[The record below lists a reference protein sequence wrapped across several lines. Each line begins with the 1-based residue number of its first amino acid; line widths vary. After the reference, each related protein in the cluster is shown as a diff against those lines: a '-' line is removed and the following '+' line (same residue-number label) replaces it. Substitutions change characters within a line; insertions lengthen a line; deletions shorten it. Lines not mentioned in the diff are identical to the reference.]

1 MTPAS
6 PAAHLA
12 EPDPLALARVW
23 YGFMTARVT
32 IALAIL
38 VWHGALLALGQTVSP
53 WLLLFCSGYL
63 ASALVLRLTGR
74 PSPTEPPSKRF
85 WIGTVGVDA
94 LVFSTLQLMQSGGSV
109 SGLERHR
116 TQQQPYA
123 FEHLG
128 VRLWVSSLPL
138 PGMGRIRIWQA
149 HTSATDPQGPTI
161 LATTAIDGAALFDHV
176 PEGVMVTGADDRI
189 LWANGPFVQMY
200 GLPNRTA
207 AIGAHLEWAYRTAWQ
222 GLESQSPAL
231 FEAGLLILSEHTRF
245 TGAPFE
251 LPLPGAR
258 CSRVIGKRS
267 PDGKGFW
274 VHVDITVL
282 KRQQQQLLVAER
294 RARESEAILQEKS
307 ALLEA
312 TLATMEQGVMMVNA
326 ERVVVV
332 CNRRARELLNLPQSL
347 VDSRPTLDALTDYQ
361 QAAGEL
367 VHVPDEVLTTAR
379 NGDIF
384 DRPYAY
390 DRTRRDGQVV
400 EIHNIPM
407 AGGGVLRTYT
417 DVTERRHAE
426 ARIRHDGLTALVNRE
441 VFLESLALACAAEP
455 GTTGFAV
462 HFIDIDRFK
471 PINDHYGHAIGDK
484 VLALIADRMR
494 TVARDGDVVARMG
507 GDEFAVLQCRVEQT
521 EQALGLAYRLLDDIA
536 HDMEIESHRLQV
548 GASIGVAM
556 YPSAGLDAD
565 TLLRNADIAM
575 YAAKSHG
582 RDCVRVYGDHDN
594 PASVY

>member
-1 MTPAS
+1 MTQQATIFSEPATAHAPS
-6 PAAHLA
+6 LPLLRVVADTLDSLGIAVCVFDGADHTLLWNRSFLKFFPEHAAHVYVGEPYHANLRRFYQGRLA
-12 EPDPLALARVW
+12 ADELAKIDQ
-23 YGFMTARVT
+23 Y
-32 IALAIL
+32 I
-38 VWHGALLALGQTVSP
+38 
-53 WLLLFCSGYL
+53 
-63 ASALVLRLTGR
+63 
-74 PSPTEPPSKRF
+74 E
-85 WIGTVGVDA
+85 
-94 LVFSTLQLMQSGGSV
+94 GGIN
-109 SGLERHR
+109 RHR
-116 TQQQPYA
+116 NQQRPYA

-128 VRLWVSSLPL
+128 VRLWVASLPV
-138 PGMGRIRIWQA
+138 PGVGRIRIWQA

-161 LATTAIDGAALFDHV
+161 LATSAIDGAALFDHV
-176 PEGVMVTGADDRI
+176 ADGVMVTGADDRI
-189 LWANGPFVQMY
+189 LWANAPFVQLY
-200 GLPNRTA
+200 GLPSRDA
-207 AIGAHLEWAYRTAWQ
+207 AVGAHLEWVYRTAWQ
-222 GLESQSPAL
+222 GQEAQHQAL
-231 FEAGLLILSEHTRF
+231 FDAGLLTLSEHTRF

-258 CSRVIGKRS
+258 WSRVIGQRS

-274 VHVDITVL
+274 AHVDITVL
-282 KRQQQQLLVAER
+282 KGQQQQLQVAER

-426 ARIRHDGLTALVNRE
+426 ARIRHVARHDGLTALVNRE

>member
-1 MTPAS
+1 MGKGLPLLRSVADTLDSLGLAVCVFDDADNTLLWNRQFLKFFPEH
-6 PAAHLA
+6 AAHIYVGEPYRANLRRFYQGRLA
-12 EPDPLALARVW
+12 ADEMAKIDQ
-23 YGFMTARVT
+23 YIDSG
-32 IALAIL
+32 IA
-38 VWHGALLALGQTVSP
+38 
-53 WLLLFCSGYL
+53 
-63 ASALVLRLTGR
+63 
-74 PSPTEPPSKRF
+74 
-85 WIGTVGVDA
+85 
-94 LVFSTLQLMQSGGSV
+94 
-109 SGLERHR
+109 RHR
-116 TQQQPYA
+116 NQQRPYA

-138 PGMGRIRIWQA
+138 PGIGRIRIWQA

-161 LATTAIDGAALFDHV
+161 LATTAIDGTALFDHV
-176 PEGVMVTGADDRI
+176 PDGVMVTGADDRI

-222 GLESQSPAL
+222 GLESQSPEL
-231 FEAGLLILSEHTRF
+231 FEAGLLTLSEHTRF

-258 CSRVIGKRS
+258 WSRVIGQRS
-267 PDGKGFW
+267 PDGKGFSA
-274 VHVDITVL
+274 HVDITVL
-282 KRQQQQLLVAER
+282 KRQQQQLLEAER

-312 TLATMEQGVMMVNA
+312 TLTYMEQGVMMVNA
-326 ERVVVV
+326 DRVVVL

-347 VDSRPTLDALTDYQ
+347 MDSRPTLDALTDYQ
-361 QAAGEL
+361 LAAGEL
-367 VHVPDEVLTTAR
+367 VHVPEEVLTSVRT
-379 NGDIF
+379 GDIF

-390 DRTRRDGQVV
+390 DRKRRDGRVV
-400 EIHNIPM
+400 EIHSMPI

-417 DVTERRHAE
+417 DITERRHAE
-426 ARIRHDGLTALVNRE
+426 ERIRHVARHDGLTALVNRE
-441 VFLESLALACAAEP
+441 VFLESLATACAAEP
-455 GTTGFAV
+455 GSAGFAV

-471 PINDHYGHAIGDK
+471 PINDNYGHAIGDK

-494 TVARDGDVVARMG
+494 IVARDGDVVARMG

-521 EQALGLAYRLLDDIA
+521 EQALGLAHRLLEDIA
-536 HDMEIESHRLQV
+536 RDMEIESHRLQV
-548 GASIGVAM
+548 GASIGVAL

-565 TLLRNADIAM
+565 TLLRNADAAM
-575 YAAKSHG
+575 YAAKAHG
-582 RDCVRVYGDHDN
+582 RDCVRVFGAHDN

>member
-1 MTPAS
+1 MGEG
-6 PAAHLA
+6 L
-12 EPDPLALARVW
+12 PLLRVVADTLDSL
-23 YGFMTARVT
+23 G
-32 IALAIL
+32 IALCVFDDAD
-38 VWHGALLALGQTVSP
+38 HTLLWNRSFLKFFPEHAGQVHAGEP
-53 WLLLFCSGYL
+53 YRANLRRFYQVRL
-63 ASALVLRLTGR
+63 APDELPKIDQYIDA
-74 PSPTEPPSKRF
+74 
-85 WIGTVGVDA
+85 GVA
-94 LVFSTLQLMQSGGSV
+94 
-109 SGLERHR
+109 RHR
-116 TQQQPYA
+116 NQQRPYA
-123 FEHLG
+123 FEHRG
-128 VRLWVSSLPL
+128 VRLWVASLPV
-138 PGMGRIRIWQA
+138 PGVGRIRIWQA
-149 HTSATDPQGPTI
+149 HTAATDPQGPTI
-161 LATTAIDGAALFDHV
+161 LATSAIDGAALFDHV
-176 PEGVMVTGADDRI
+176 ADGVVVTGADDRI
-189 LWANGPFVQMY
+189 LWANASFVQLY
-200 GLPNRTA
+200 SLPNRTA
-207 AIGAHLEWAYRTAWQ
+207 AVGAHLEWVYRTAWQ
-222 GLESQSPAL
+222 GQEAQHQAL
-231 FEAGLLILSEHTRF
+231 FDAGLLTLSEHTHF
-245 TGAPFE
+245 TGSPFE

-258 CSRVIGKRS
+258 WSRVIGQRS

-274 VHVDITVL
+274 AHVDITVL
-282 KRQQQQLLVAER
+282 KGQQQQLRDAER

-347 VDSRPTLDALTDYQ
+347 MDSRPTLDALTDYQ

-367 VHVPDEVLTTAR
+367 VHVPDEVLTSVR

-390 DRTRRDGQVV
+390 DRTRRDGRVV
-400 EIHNIPM
+400 EIHNIPI

-426 ARIRHDGLTALVNRE
+426 ARIRHVARHDGLTALVNRE

-471 PINDHYGHAIGDK
+471 PINDQYGHAIGDK

-507 GDEFAVLQCRVEQT
+507 GDEFAVLQCRVDQT

-536 HDMEIESHRLQV
+536 RDMEIESHRLQV
-548 GASIGVAM
+548 GASIGVAL

-565 TLLRNADIAM
+565 TLLRNADVAM

-582 RDCVRVYGDHDN
+582 RDCVRVYGAHDN

>member
-1 MTPAS
+1 MGEGLPLLRVVADTLDSLGIALCVFDDADHTLLWNRSFLKFFPEH
-6 PAAHLA
+6 AAHVHAGEPYRANLRRFYQGRLA
-12 EPDPLALARVW
+12 PDELPKIDQ
-23 YGFMTARVT
+23 Y
-32 IALAIL
+32 ID
-38 VWHGALLALGQTVSP
+38 
-53 WLLLFCSGYL
+53 SG
-63 ASALVLRLTGR
+63 V
-74 PSPTEPPSKRF
+74 
-85 WIGTVGVDA
+85 
-94 LVFSTLQLMQSGGSV
+94 
-109 SGLERHR
+109 ERHR
-116 TQQQPYA
+116 NQQRPYA
-123 FEHLG
+123 FEHRG
-128 VRLWVSSLPL
+128 VRLWVASLPV
-138 PGMGRIRIWQA
+138 PGVGRIRIWQA

-161 LATTAIDGAALFDHV
+161 LATSAIDGAALFDYV
-176 PEGVMVTGADDRI
+176 ADGVVVTGADDRI
-189 LWANGPFVQMY
+189 LWANASFVQLY
-200 GLPNRTA
+200 SLPNRTA
-207 AIGAHLEWAYRTAWQ
+207 AVGAHLEWVYRTAWQ
-222 GLESQSPAL
+222 GQEAQHQAL
-231 FEAGLLILSEHTRF
+231 FDAGLLTLSEHTHF
-245 TGAPFE
+245 TGSPFE

-258 CSRVIGKRS
+258 WSRVIGQRS

-274 VHVDITVL
+274 AHVDITVL
-282 KRQQQQLLVAER
+282 KGQQQQLRDAER

-312 TLATMEQGVMMVNA
+312 TLATMEQGVLMVNA

-347 VDSRPTLDALTDYQ
+347 MDSRPTLEALTDYQ

-367 VHVPDEVLTTAR
+367 VHVPEEVLTSVR

-390 DRTRRDGQVV
+390 DRTRRDGRVV
-400 EIHNIPM
+400 EIHNIPI

-426 ARIRHDGLTALVNRE
+426 ARIRHVARHDGLTALVNRE
-441 VFLESLALACAAEP
+441 VFLESLAAACAAAEP
-455 GTTGFAV
+455 GTGGFAV

-484 VLALIADRMR
+484 VLALIAERMR

-507 GDEFAVLQCRVEQT
+507 GDEFAVLQCRVEQS

-536 HDMEIESHRLQV
+536 RDMEIESHRLQV
-548 GASIGVAM
+548 GASIGVAI

-582 RDCVRVYGDHDN
+582 RDCVRVYGAHDN